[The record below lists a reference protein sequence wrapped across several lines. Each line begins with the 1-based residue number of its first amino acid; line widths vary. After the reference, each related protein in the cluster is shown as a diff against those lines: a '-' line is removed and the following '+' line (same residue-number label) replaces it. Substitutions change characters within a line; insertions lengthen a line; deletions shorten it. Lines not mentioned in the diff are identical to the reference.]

1 MDFEYVFN
9 FLIDKFQK
17 EKIDF
22 AIIGG
27 FALQAHGITRTTQDI
42 DFLILVHDREKVKE
56 LMENGGFKLLYESND
71 VLNYIGKDLK
81 LGRVDFLLAQRKY
94 TIGMLSRAVE
104 KEILTGKFN
113 VKFIK
118 IEDQIGLKVQSSS
131 NDPSRYYQDMADI
144 EMLIKNNISRLD
156 LSIIREYFK
165 IFDKEY
171 ELDKIVGKI
180 NAKWKWKKWN
190 DPGF

>member
-180 NAKWKWKKWN
+180 NAK
-190 DPGF
+190 